1 MTKKTAKK
9 TTSTPDAVGS
19 EAVTLKQVLLHY
31 VRDAKKI
38 SGLQAKIEGFSVSL
52 SQEMLSVAQG
62 FYTGSSKRIDTITR
76 GKTESLPTD
85 LIAFLEVCKTEE
97 EAFKAGGK
105 SRVIPRNYSQL
116 KSNIKNAWA
125 KGLNIKEYSKELELR
140 DALNTH
146 RKAAGI
152 ATSEQND
159 RNAVSTEAAIDT
171 LTKETID
178 TNTVVELVASQE
190 DDSIMT
196 ALVGNL
202 LELSSN
208 LDAKQLQALEHDI
221 GGVVLKYRAILAQ
234 VLPEQ
239 PVAPSDTVATMQ

>member
-1 MTKKTAKK
+1 MTKSTTKK
-9 TTSTPDAVGS
+9 PVKSKDAVGS

-38 SGLQAKIEGFSVSL
+38 DGLQAKIEGFTVSL
-52 SQEMLSVAQG
+52 SQEMLTVAKT
-62 FYTGSSKRIDTITR
+62 FYTGTDKRIDVIAR
-76 GKTESLPTD
+76 GKTENLPTD
-85 LIAFLEVCKTEE
+85 LIAFLDACKHEE
-97 EAFKAGGK
+97 EAFKASGK
-105 SRVIPRNYSQL
+105 NRVIPRNYSQL
-116 KSNIKNAWA
+116 KSNLKNAWS
-125 KGLNIKEYSKELELR
+125 KGLNIKEYSKESDLR

-146 RKAAGI
+146 RKASSV

-159 RNAVSTEAAIDT
+159 RDSVSTEAAIDS

-178 TNTVVELVASQE
+178 TNTVVELVSSQD
-190 DDSIMT
+190 DDSSIN

-202 LELSSN
+202 LELSSS
-208 LDAKQLQALEHDI
+208 LSDKEAKALEHDI

-239 PVAPSDTVATMQ
+239 PVAPSQTVATMQ